1 MERNWIRTVRIR
13 TRIGT
18 RTGIYT
24 ELCVAE
30 ASYYSFSAELLDLG
44 KGFENVCE
52 AASASD
58 EPA

>member
-30 ASYYSFSAELLDLG
+30 DSYSFSAELLELG

-58 EPA
+58 ESA